1 MHALEGEL
9 ASILESL
16 SEEERRA
23 VMADLYEIV
32 AAEKNHEAVAINS
45 SGLDAQVEY
54 LRRRYENEAL
64 VETILDTVDH
74 VRNRGSG
81 Q

>member
-23 VMADLYEIV
+23 VVADLYEIV
-32 AAEKNHEAVAINS
+32 AAEKNQEAVAINK
-45 SGLDAQVEY
+45 SGLDAQVDY
-54 LRRRYENEAL
+54 LRRRYESEAL
-64 VETILDTVDH
+64 VETILDTLDGL
-74 VRNRGSG
+74 RNRQSG